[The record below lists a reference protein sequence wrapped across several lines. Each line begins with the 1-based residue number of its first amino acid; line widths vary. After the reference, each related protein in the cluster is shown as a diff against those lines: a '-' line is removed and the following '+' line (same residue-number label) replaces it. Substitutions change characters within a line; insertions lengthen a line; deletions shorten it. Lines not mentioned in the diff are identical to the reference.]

1 MNLSPGLVEANV
13 GEPHLLRGKNWSE
26 REEVRII
33 VTIVMTIFK
42 RGGEDHRD
50 NYDDN
55 CDNGGN
61 DDDFNDDGFKVKD
74 LCI

>member
-55 CDNGGN
+55 SQERRY
-61 DDDFNDDGFKVKD
+61 VRM
-74 LCI
+74 IVIIMMT